1 MLMVLNNIIKPV
13 FETLEI
19 VIAIT
24 LLFYLSRISKLFF
37 CFIFYHLQIFITCNS
52 LVFKIM
58 ASGTSLYNHL
68 SLC

>member
-13 FETLEI
+13 FENSEI
-19 VIAIT
+19 VIAMT
-24 LLFYLSRISKLFF
+24 LLFYLSHISKLFF

-58 ASGTSLYNHL
+58 ASGTSLYNHF
-68 SLC
+68 SLY